1 MPHSAVAALWL
12 TGAGYAAPVSSPS
25 QRWATFDIYGTLV
38 DWNAGIGAELAR
50 LLGDA
55 DVDGRLELYHDTERR
70 IQREQP
76 TARYREVMALALAE
90 VASRAE
96 VELPAKER
104 DALGRSLPDWPVFP
118 EVGDALTEAHE
129 RGWTLVALSN
139 TDRDLIDASLREI
152 GVPFDRAIVASE
164 VGSYKPALGH
174 WHAFYQSTGA
184 DRDRHV
190 HVAQS
195 HFHDI
200 APADQLGI
208 PSIWINRL
216 GEQREPPPTRELS
229 NLSGLANTLDELVP
243 PAY

>member
-1 MPHSAVAALWL
+1 M
-12 TGAGYAAPVSSPS
+12 SSPS
-25 QRWATFDIYGTLV
+25 QRWATFDCYGTLV

-50 LLGDA
+50 LLGDE

-76 TARYREVMALALAE
+76 TTRYREVMALALAE
-90 VASRAE
+90 LASRAGA
-96 VELPAKER
+96 ELPADER
-104 DALGRSLPDWPVFP
+104 DALGRSLPDWPLFP
-118 EVGDALTEAHE
+118 EVGDALTEARE
-129 RGWTLVALSN
+129 RGWTLVVLSN

-152 GVPFDRAIVASE
+152 GVPFDGAIVASE
-164 VGSYKPALGH
+164 VGSYKPAHGH
-174 WHAFYQSTGA
+174 WHAFYESTGA

-208 PSIWINRL
+208 QSVWINRR
-216 GEQREPPPTRELS
+216 GEQREPPPTRELRD
-229 NLSGLANTLDELVP
+229 LTGLAEALDELVP
-243 PAY
+243 PS

>member
-1 MPHSAVAALWL
+1 M
-12 TGAGYAAPVSSPS
+12 SSPS
-25 QRWATFDIYGTLV
+25 QRWATFDCYGTLV

-50 LLGDA
+50 LLGDE

-76 TARYREVMALALAE
+76 TAMYRDVMALALAE
-90 VASRAE
+90 LAARAE
-96 VELPAKER
+96 VELPAEER
-104 DALGRSLPDWPVFP
+104 DALGRSLPEWPVFP
-118 EVGDALTEAHE
+118 EAGDALTEARE
-129 RGWTLVALSN
+129 RGWTLVVLSN

-164 VGSYKPALGH
+164 VGSYKPAHGH
-174 WHAFYQSTGA
+174 WHAFYESTGA

-208 PSIWINRL
+208 PSVWINRR

-229 NLSGLANTLDELVP
+229 DLTGLADTLDEFVP
-243 PAY
+243 PA